1 MKQLFLAALA
11 AAALTTSACAQNPS
25 GTAAGGPPVAPG
37 GPSMAAGP
45 MGGRLNLTSDQRQK
59 IGPIM
64 RSTMTQM
71 RSIMDDAHNRELA
84 ALSADHRAKVQQIT
98 AQASAAMQRAM
109 PAMPPGPNT
118 GLPGGPPHRDMGQ
131 ISALRQQHQQ
141 YIGQIDAVLTPSESQ
156 AVLAIGNDAH
166 SKVTSLHESAINQI
180 KPLLTADQAKTLDQ
194 IPMRGHFGM
203 GKNRTPDAGAYLL
216 MGAMKG
222 HMRPE
227 MHP

>member
-1 MKQLFLAALA
+1 MKQLFLAVLA
-11 AAALTTSACAQNPS
+11 AAALGTSACAQNPS
-25 GTAAGGPPVAPG
+25 STAAGGPPAGPA

-45 MGGRLNLTSDQRQK
+45 MGERLNLTPDQRQK
-59 IGPIM
+59 IQPIM

-84 ALSADHRAKVQQIT
+84 ALSSDHRTKVQQIIT
-98 AQASAAMQRAM
+98 QASAAMQRAM
-109 PAMPPGPNT
+109 PAMPP
-118 GLPGGPPHRDMGQ
+118 PGANVEPPHGKGRF
-131 ISALRQQHQQ
+131 SALRQQHQQ
-141 YIGQIDAVLTPSESQ
+141 FISQIDAVLSPSESQ

-166 SKVTSLHESAINQI
+166 SKATSLHQSAISQI
-180 KPLLTADQAKTLDQ
+180 KPLLSADQAKTLDQ
-194 IPMRGHFGM
+194 MPMRGHFGM
-203 GKNRTPDAGAYLL
+203 GKEHTPDAGAYLL